1 MPQTL
6 VDPAILAEVS
16 KKHHVDEEMLFK
28 MVSAE
33 KTLTVR
39 TQRLKE
45 FRRLLGGEQ

>member
-16 KKHHVDEEMLFK
+16 KKYHVNEEMLFR

-33 KTLTVR
+33 KTMTVR

-45 FRRLLGGEQ
+45 FRKLLSGED